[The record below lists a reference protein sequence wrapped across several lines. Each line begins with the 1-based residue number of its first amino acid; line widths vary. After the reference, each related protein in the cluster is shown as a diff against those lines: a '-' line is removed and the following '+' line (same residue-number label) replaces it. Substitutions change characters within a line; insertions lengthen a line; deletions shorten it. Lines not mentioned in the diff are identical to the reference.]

1 MLLQHGTKDTS
12 ASSWEASH
20 LLRLLTKLLLQCQLN
35 QYLCSKSY
43 EDDIFIL
50 KIIWPYRPTI

>member
-12 ASSWEASH
+12 ALSWEASH
-20 LLRLLTKLLLQCQLN
+20 LMRLLTKLLLQCQLN

-43 EDDIFIL
+43 EDGIFIL
-50 KIIWPYRPTI
+50 KII